1 MFSGKFAVLGAA
13 LAAVSHGNLVEGS
26 NVMEEFEVMTYYLD
40 LWNCTWETHEMVVD
54 DYHLNTFRIT
64 GFTDL
69 GPIEVTKPPVL
80 FMHPMGTSADFWILP
95 SSRLPLALNLASRG
109 FDVWLGSVRGDRY
122 A

>member
-1 MFSGKFAVLGAA
+1 MFFGKFTVLGAA
-13 LAAVSHGNLVEGS
+13 LAAIANGNLVEGS
-26 NVMEEFEVMTYYLD
+26 NEMDEFAYIKVFFDYYKS
-40 LWNCTWETHEMVVD
+40 TWETHELVVD

-80 FMHPMGTSADFWILP
+80 FMHPMGTSSDFWILP
-95 SSRLPLALNLASRG
+95 SSRLPIALNLASRG